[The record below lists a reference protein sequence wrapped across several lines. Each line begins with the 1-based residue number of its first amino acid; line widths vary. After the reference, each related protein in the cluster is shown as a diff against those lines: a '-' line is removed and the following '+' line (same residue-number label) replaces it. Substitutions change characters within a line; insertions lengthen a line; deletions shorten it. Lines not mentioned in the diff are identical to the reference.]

1 MRTVALAATLFTT
14 ALTALT
20 VGGCCTV
27 PGQNDK
33 QPSATKPGTTPIAA
47 TTPVTPGTERTA
59 VPTSAEWAASPR
71 LTTNGDDSCEAK
83 KVREWIQVYCRHCAN
98 DVKKPGAICSD
109 KYDFADPQMARGSKN
124 GDISFYSKKNAD
136 KSSIAAHA
144 AMYAQRLSSYPHWPE
159 IADLPD
165 CVECEVPASARPVE
179 APETTDRLPLLE
191 RQA

>member
-1 MRTVALAATLFTT
+1 MRYRLRMRSLTLAATFFTT
-14 ALTALT
+14 SLFLPA
-20 VGGCCTV
+20 CCTV

-33 QPSATKPGTTPIAA
+33 EPVASTAKGGAPVVA
-47 TTPVTPGTERTA
+47 TTAPVTPGTERSA

-124 GDISFYSKKNAD
+124 GDISFYSKKNPD
-136 KSSIAAHA
+136 KSSIVAAVFPV
-144 AMYAQRLSSYPHWPE
+144 RLGTDVAIRIPGVGGPPSTFGGAWRRGSGG
-159 IADLPD
+159 
-165 CVECEVPASARPVE
+165 PVLGFE
-179 APETTDRLPLLE
+179 
-191 RQA
+191 